1 MPDLLG
7 FGKGFKLLNYV
18 NKRQPEKQNRLVLSQ
33 TIFCWIDWLSG
44 CLIHHKRLM
53 LLLSPLRPAERSILF
68 SGKSVR
74 LSDSA
79 RSATSSYAPK
89 KGCGVREV
97 WRSQTCTSGSPFF
110 CLLFFGEAKKSK
122 CLVGMRRMVKATL
135 EEANH
140 KAATLFQAAF
150 GVPTNTSTHPNNL
163 HPTICGLLS
172 ACITILNTFHTWQ
185 LSGCLNYL

>member
-7 FGKGFKLLNYV
+7 FGKGFRLLNYV

-74 LSDSA
+74 LSDGA
-79 RSATSSYAPK
+79 RSAASSYAPK
-89 KGCGVREV
+89 KGCAVREV
-97 WRSQTCTSGSPFF
+97 R
-110 CLLFFGEAKKSK
+110 
-122 CLVGMRRMVKATL
+122 
-135 EEANH
+135 
-140 KAATLFQAAF
+140 AA
-150 GVPTNTSTHPNNL
+150 NL
-163 HPTICGLLS
+163 HVGVAFLLPEPVFVICASGF
-172 ACITILNTFHTWQ
+172 CIQ
-185 LSGCLNYL
+185 

>member
-7 FGKGFKLLNYV
+7 VGKGFRLLNYV

-68 SGKSVR
+68 SEKSVR
-74 LSDSA
+74 LSDGACSA
-79 RSATSSYAPK
+79 ASSHAPK

-110 CLLFFGEAKKSK
+110 CFEPVFIIRVNRFCVIKAWIQGAKHSKVGYLASICNAVAMLLGRKSCRADDECRFTLWRSK
-122 CLVGMRRMVKATL
+122 EKEVPRRH
-135 EEANH
+135 E
-140 KAATLFQAAF
+140 
-150 GVPTNTSTHPNNL
+150 TH
-163 HPTICGLLS
+163 G
-172 ACITILNTFHTWQ
+172 
-185 LSGCLNYL
+185 